1 MVDVRIKAP
10 ADLVRQIDEYG
21 DATSRNRSSAVR
33 ELVIR
38 GLADVERERAILLSV
53 LDGVHLGS
61 SRADDRGPIP
71 SMSRRGPDVQIEEG
85 E

>member
-1 MVDVRIKAP
+1 VIPCVIGAHMVDVRIKAP
-10 ADLVRQIDEYG
+10 TDLVRQIDEYG

-33 ELVIR
+33 DLLTR

-53 LDGVHLGS
+53 L
-61 SRADDRGPIP
+61 ADRRPTPI
-71 SMSRRGPDVQIEEG
+71 REG